1 MERLLRQ
8 VLGQATPGAIFRATF
23 NGVGFFCAC
32 TLFWEHLVTIQ
43 LSEGPSM
50 YPTFSTRGD
59 YLLISRLHRQGKGI
73 GVGDVVRFYHPSFLG
88 VNGAKRVVGMPGDFV
103 CKDPPFS
110 TEIGEEQEMI
120 QVPEGHVYL
129 VGDNL
134 PWSRDSRNYGPVPLG
149 LINGKIVARV
159 WPPSKIQWVT
169 NTLQPAQ
176 FADV

>member
-32 TLFWEHLVTIQ
+32 TLFWEHFFTIQ

-59 YLLISRLHRQGKGI
+59 YLLISRFHRQGKGI
-73 GVGDVVRFYHPSFLG
+73 GVGDVVRFYHPLFLG

-120 QVPEGHVYL
+120 QVSAFCKFFLWVDWLKGA
-129 VGDNL
+129 
-134 PWSRDSRNYGPVPLG
+134 
-149 LINGKIVARV
+149 LI
-159 WPPSKIQWVT
+159 
-169 NTLQPAQ
+169 
-176 FADV
+176 